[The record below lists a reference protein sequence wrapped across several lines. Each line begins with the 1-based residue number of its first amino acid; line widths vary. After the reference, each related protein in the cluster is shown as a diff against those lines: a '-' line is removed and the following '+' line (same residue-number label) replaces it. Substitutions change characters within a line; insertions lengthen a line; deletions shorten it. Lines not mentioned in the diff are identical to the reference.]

1 MTNGEVKRNMNYC
14 QDEFSF
20 DPRKH
25 VLGVYLD
32 EISRNCTDIFEGRGA
47 IREKK
52 RVLTKLL
59 NFIARLSLLKMS
71 VDNLHV
77 D

>member
-1 MTNGEVKRNMNYC
+1 MTNGEVERNMNYC

-32 EISRNCTDIFEGRGA
+32 AISKNCTDIFEATGA

-52 RVLTKLL
+52 SSHTTIKLYCTTK
-59 NFIARLSLLKMS
+59 S
-71 VDNLHV
+71 VENERRQPSC
-77 D
+77 

>member
-32 EISRNCTDIFEGRGA
+32 AISKNCTDIFEARGA

-52 RVLTKLL
+52 SSHKTIK
-59 NFIARLSLLKMS
+59 FYCTTTS
-71 VDNLHV
+71 VENERRQPSF
-77 D
+77 

>member
-32 EISRNCTDIFEGRGA
+32 AISKNCTDIFEAKGA
-47 IREKK
+47 IREK

-59 NFIARLSLLKMS
+59 NFIARLRLLKMS
-71 VDNLHV
+71 VDNLHFE
-77 D
+77 